1 MSRTMTDQPDT
12 LPYVQRDVV
21 LVTGPS
27 GAGRTTSIRALED
40 LGYEVID
47 NLPLALMKPLLSSGP
62 TDRPLAIGVDV
73 RTRGFSAKSLQQ
85 VRDWMDE
92 QADIHPSLLF
102 LDCAP
107 EVLLRRF
114 SETRRK
120 HPLAHDIT
128 PEDGIAQESDLLLPL
143 RVGADVLIDTS
154 DLSPHD
160 LKAQIAYWFG
170 PEGSTGL
177 SVSIESFSYKRG
189 TPSGLDMVV
198 DCRFLRNPHWDA
210 DLRPLDG
217 RDGAI
222 GDYIRQDP
230 RYSQFHDKLV
240 GLVEFL
246 LPAYREEGK
255 AYFSLGLGCT
265 GGRHRSVYMVQTIAK
280 RLAEQGWRVS
290 IRHRELERGGRSALA
305 KTERLIP
312 L

>member
-1 MSRTMTDQPDT
+1 MTDQPDG
-12 LPYVQRDVV
+12 LPYLQREVV

-27 GAGRTTSIRALED
+27 GAGRSTAIRALED
-40 LGYEVID
+40 LGFEVID
-47 NLPLALMKPLLSSGP
+47 NLPLALMKPLLSGGP

-73 RTRGFSAKSLQQ
+73 RTRGFSAKALQQ
-85 VRDWMDE
+85 VRDWLED
-92 QADIHPSLLF
+92 QPSIHPSLLF

-120 HPLAHDIT
+120 HPLAQDET
-128 PEDGIAQESDLLLPL
+128 PGDGIALEIDLLTPL
-143 RVGADVLIDTS
+143 RGGADVLIDTS
-154 DLSPHD
+154 SLSPHD
-160 LKAQIAYWFG
+160 LKAQIGSWFG
-170 PEGSTGL
+170 PEGSTGM

-198 DCRFLRNPHWDA
+198 DCRFLRNPHWEA
-210 DLRPLDG
+210 ALRPLDG
-217 RDGAI
+217 RDPPVGA
-222 GDYIRQDP
+222 YIRQDP
-230 RYSQFHDKLV
+230 RYSQFHDKLT

-265 GGRHRSVYMVQTIAK
+265 GGRHRSVYMVYMVAK

-290 IRHRELERGGRSALA
+290 IRHRELEREDRVAPA
-305 KTERLIP
+305 KSERQIP